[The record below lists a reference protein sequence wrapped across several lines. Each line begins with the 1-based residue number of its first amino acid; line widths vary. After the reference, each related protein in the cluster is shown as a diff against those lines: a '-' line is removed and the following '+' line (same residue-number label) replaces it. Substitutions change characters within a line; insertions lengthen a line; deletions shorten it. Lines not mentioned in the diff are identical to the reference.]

1 MGLLGLEAA
10 CPKRSTSRPAPGHKI
25 YSCLLRRLRIVGPN
39 HVWASDITYIPMQH
53 GLLCLT
59 AVVDLFSRNV
69 LSWRLSTRSP
79 AISAFLHH
87 VVDHWAING
96 TGSAHLFT
104 WQRISIE
111 SQHHPSVLESVFKYI
126 FWISW
131 RLSAFYQ

>member
-1 MGLLGLEAA
+1 
-10 CPKRSTSRPAPGHKI
+10 
-25 YSCLLRRLRIVGPN
+25 
-39 HVWASDITYIPMQH
+39 MQH
-53 GLLCLT
+53 GFLGLT

-87 VVDHWAING
+87 AFDHCAING
-96 TGSAHLFT
+96 TGSAHLST
-104 WQRISIE
+104 WQRISIG
-111 SQHHPSVLESVFKYI
+111 SQHHPSVLEIVFKYI